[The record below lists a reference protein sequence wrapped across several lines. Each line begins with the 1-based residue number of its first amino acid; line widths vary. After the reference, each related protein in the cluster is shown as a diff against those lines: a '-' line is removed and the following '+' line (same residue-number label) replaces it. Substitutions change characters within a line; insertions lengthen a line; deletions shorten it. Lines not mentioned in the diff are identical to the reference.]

1 MKAKDIR
8 EAVAESGRLVAL
20 SRTGGQWTVIHHPL
34 PSDEERCTTGGQLS
48 WPWPQACG
56 YRQLA
61 RAEVALRLL
70 GVDES
75 SATYAVEGASQRG
88 PGNINDLVHG
98 ALRIAERQP
107 TREE

>member
-1 MKAKDIR
+1 MKAKNVR
-8 EAVAESGRLVAL
+8 EAIAEAGRLVTL
-20 SRTGGQWTVIHHPL
+20 SPTGGQWTVIYHPL

-56 YRQLA
+56 YRQRA

-75 SATYAVEGASQRG
+75 SATCAVEGASQRG
-88 PGNINDLVHG
+88 PGSITDLVHG

-107 TREE
+107 VEEA